1 MARDH
6 ERYADDVGAYLLG
19 ALSEIE
25 REAFERHLMGCSAC
39 RDEVER
45 LRPAVDAL
53 PRSVPQVAPPPT
65 LKASLMEAIEREL
78 GTAPAEERR
87 GAGAR
92 LRAWFGGLGG
102 MRPALAWGMAALLL
116 AIGGLAGFGLSHVG
130 GGGARTVPAHV
141 DATRVPG
148 ARASLWVPPHRGGA
162 ILRVEGLPALPHG
175 RVYEVWL
182 QRDGEFLPQSTFQV
196 DRRGAGAA
204 AVPEHLRGASAVLVT
219 REPRGG
225 SRAPTEA
232 PIVSAR
238 L

>member
-19 ALSEIE
+19 ALPQIE
-25 REAFERHLMGCSAC
+25 REAFERHLMGCAAC

-65 LKASLMEAIEREL
+65 LKTSLMEAIEREL
-78 GTAPAEERR
+78 GTAPPEQRR
-87 GAGAR
+87 DPRSR
-92 LRAWFGGLGG
+92 LRAWFEGLGG
-102 MRPALAWGMAALLL
+102 MRPGLAWGMAALLL
-116 AIGGLAGFGLSHVG
+116 AIGGLAGFGLSSLG
-130 GGGARTVPAHV
+130 GGGTRAVPARV

-162 ILRVEGLPALPHG
+162 ILRVQGLPTLPRG

-182 QRDGEFLPQSTFQV
+182 QRDGAFLPESTFQV
-196 DRRGAGAA
+196 DRRGTGAA
-204 AVPEHLRGASAVLVT
+204 AVPEDLRGASAVLVT

>member
-19 ALSEIE
+19 ALPQIE
-25 REAFERHLMGCSAC
+25 REAFERHLMGCAAC

-65 LKASLMEAIEREL
+65 LKTSLLEAIEREL
-78 GTAPAEERR
+78 GTAPPEQRR
-87 GAGAR
+87 RPRSR
-92 LRAWFGGLGG
+92 LRAWFGGLRG

-116 AIGGLAGFGLSHVG
+116 AIGGLAGFGLSSLG
-130 GGGARTVPAHV
+130 GGSTRTVPARV

-162 ILRVEGLPALPHG
+162 ILRVQGLPTLPRG

-182 QRDGEFLPQSTFQV
+182 QRHGAFLPESTFQV
-196 DRRGAGAA
+196 DRRGTGAA
-204 AVPEHLRGASAVLVT
+204 AVPEDLRGASAVLVT